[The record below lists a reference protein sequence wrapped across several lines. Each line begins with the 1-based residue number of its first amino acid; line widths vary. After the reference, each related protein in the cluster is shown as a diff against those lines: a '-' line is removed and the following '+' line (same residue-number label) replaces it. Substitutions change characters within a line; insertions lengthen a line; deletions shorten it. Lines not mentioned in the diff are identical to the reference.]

1 MKNFP
6 LESATADV
14 APIHSGLKSK
24 SIIPSLRELES
35 GTHTLRRSTRS
46 DELLGQVHRL
56 ISKMRVAV
64 IYGGDKTQEGSV
76 IYQTHNPRSWKSY
89 QAVAADIKNS
99 LERAGCGNV
108 VLIPDDMNLGDRLR
122 DHGIEMAWLN
132 TGGVQGYCAV
142 SHAAATLEM
151 LGVPYVGHEPLSA
164 GILDSKHVFKRQL
177 AGAGVPTARFITW
190 HGAQGPLNTGPDSH
204 FAEIF
209 GDYAGPFIVKPVSGR
224 ASLNVEFAP
233 DTYCVEQLA
242 AAVFEKTENHVLI
255 EQYLGGREYCVA
267 ICGPTVM
274 RDGALDR
281 LDKPFTFA
289 HVERVLAADERIFT
303 SMDKKP
309 ITGDRVRAMDAV
321 REGDVIAEL
330 DNLAQMTFEQLDLET
345 LIRLDVRED
354 ENGKLYILE
363 ANPKP
368 DLKAPE
374 QDGVTSLIVEG
385 LRNAGMTYDDLIF
398 SLLADRVDVLFSKRR
413 GSANPLLS
421 ILTACEG

>member
-6 LESATADV
+6 LESAMADV
-14 APIHSGLKSK
+14 APVHSGLKSK
-24 SIIPSLRELES
+24 TTVQHLREVKEDFL
-35 GTHTLRRSTRS
+35 TPRRSTRS
-46 DELLGQVHRL
+46 SELLGQVQRL

-64 IYGGDKTQEGSV
+64 IYGGDKTCEGSV

-89 QAVAADIKNS
+89 ETVAADIKNS
-99 LERAGCGNV
+99 LERAGCQNV
-108 VLIPDDMNLGDRLR
+108 VLLPDDMNLGERLR
-122 DHGIEMAWLN
+122 EHGIEMAWLN

-204 FAEIF
+204 FSEVF
-209 GDYAGPFIVKPVSGR
+209 ESYEGPFIVKPVSGR

-233 DTYCVEQLA
+233 DHYCVEQLA

-255 EQYLGGREYCVA
+255 EQYLGGKEYCVA
-267 ICGPTVM
+267 ICGPTIM

-281 LDKPFTFA
+281 LDRPFTFA
-289 HVERVLAADERIFT
+289 HVERVLADDERIFT
-303 SMDKKP
+303 SMDQKP
-309 ITGDRVRAMDAV
+309 ITGDRVRAMDP
-321 REGDVIAEL
+321 EKESDVIAEL
-330 DNLAQMTFEQLDLET
+330 DHLAQMTFQQLDLET
-345 LIRLDVRED
+345 LIRLDVRAD
-354 ENGKLYILE
+354 EKGRLYILE

-368 DLKAPE
+368 DLKAPQ

-385 LRNAGMTYDDLIF
+385 LLNAGMSYDDLIF
-398 SLLADRVDVLFSKRR
+398 SLLADRIDVLFSKRR
-413 GSANPLLS
+413 GSANPLINL
-421 ILTACEG
+421 LTHCEG